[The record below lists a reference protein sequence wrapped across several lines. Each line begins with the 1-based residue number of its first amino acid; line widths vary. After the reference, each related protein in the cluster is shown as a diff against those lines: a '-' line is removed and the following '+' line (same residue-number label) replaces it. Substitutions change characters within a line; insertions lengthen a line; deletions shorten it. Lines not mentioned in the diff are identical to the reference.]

1 MSLRVLEAGPLSL
14 VQDLGR
20 GGLSDL
26 GVGPSGAFDRRAMRE
41 ANSLVGNLLDAAV
54 VEALGGGLVVVATRA
69 HVVAVTGAAG
79 PLAVDGRPVGSGRVL
94 ALQRGQV
101 LRLGAPAVGLRW
113 TLAVAGGLTVPPVLG
128 SRSTDTLASLG
139 PEPLVAGTELTIGE
153 PAGHVSLESYPAA
166 LAAGEVTV
174 RVVLG
179 PRDDWFTPA
188 AVSTLLSA
196 AWRVDPVSD
205 RIGVRLDGPALERA
219 RDGELQSEPV
229 VRGSIQ
235 VTTSGRP
242 VVLGPDHP
250 VTGGYPVLGVV
261 PDADTDL
268 LAQVRPG
275 DVVRFRRHRA

>member
-1 MSLRVLEAGPLSL
+1 MSLRVLETGPLSL

-20 GGLSDL
+20 SGLSDL

-41 ANSLVGNLLDAAV
+41 ANSLVGNPHDAAV
-54 VEALGGGLVVVATRA
+54 VEALGGGLAVVATAA

-79 PLAVDGRPVGSGRVL
+79 PLAVDGTPVDSGRVL
-94 ALQRGQV
+94 SLRRGQV

-128 SRSTDTLASLG
+128 SRSTDTLAALG
-139 PEPLVAGTELTIGE
+139 PDPLTAGAELTVGQ
-153 PAGHVSLESYPAA
+153 PTGAVSLEAYPAA
-166 LAAGEVTV
+166 LASGEVTV

-179 PRDDWFTPA
+179 PRDDWFTPD
-188 AVSTLLSA
+188 AVATLLSA
-196 AWRVDPVSD
+196 PWRVDPVSD
-205 RIGVRLDGPALERA
+205 RIGVRLDGPALQRA
-219 RDGELQSEPV
+219 RDGELPSEPV
-229 VRGSIQ
+229 IRGSVQ

-250 VTGGYPVLGVV
+250 VTGGYPVIGVV

-268 LAQVRPG
+268 LAQARPG

>member
-14 VQDLGR
+14 VQDRGR
-20 GGLSDL
+20 PGLSDL

-41 ANSLVGNLLDAAV
+41 ANSLVGNPFDAAV
-54 VEALGGGLVVVATRA
+54 VEALGGGLAVVATAA

-79 PLAVDGRPVGSGRVL
+79 PLTVDGRPVGSGRVL
-94 ALQRGQV
+94 ALRRGEV

-113 TLAVAGGLTVPPVLG
+113 TLAVAGGLTVAPVLG

-139 PEPLVAGTELTIGE
+139 PDPLAAGTELTVGAPGGE
-153 PAGHVSLESYPAA
+153 VTLEAYPAA
-166 LAAGEVTV
+166 LASGSVTV

-188 AVSTLLSA
+188 SISTLLSVP
-196 AWRVDPVSD
+196 WRVDPVSD
-205 RIGVRLDGPALERA
+205 RIGVRLDGPALARA
-219 RDGELQSEPV
+219 RGGELESEPV

-235 VTTSGRP
+235 VTSSGRP

-250 VTGGYPVLGVV
+250 VTGGYPVVGVV
-261 PDADTDL
+261 VDADTDL

-275 DVVRFRRHRA
+275 DVVRFRRHRV